1 MAANPPAFDRR
12 YTVEEYLALDADY
25 EGKLE
30 YYDGEIVAMAG
41 ASPEHV
47 RIVTNLIVHLH
58 RLLSPSCQVYSTDLR
73 VKVQSVNQAN
83 QATNTYYYPDVT
95 VTCGKENFSKDKP
108 RALYNPTMIIEV
120 LSRSTAY
127 YDAHQK

>member
-41 ASPEHV
+41 ASRQHA
-47 RIVTNLIVHLH
+47 RIFSQIFGHLFPQIPKTCFLLLI
-58 RLLSPSCQVYSTDLR
+58 
-73 VKVQSVNQAN
+73 
-83 QATNTYYYPDVT
+83 
-95 VTCGKENFSKDKP
+95 
-108 RALYNPTMIIEV
+108 
-120 LSRSTAY
+120 
-127 YDAHQK
+127 